1 MENHLYECLY
11 DILRSNAPGTE
22 KMPVLQRNKA
32 KLVRLHAERGNK
44 ALLDTKEHDLV
55 EEEPSLFHLL
65 GILRR
70 REIRDSQQVMDE
82 HGNTHSTFRDVA
94 ATFMTHMSRKY
105 LSIVG
110 LAYLAELSS
119 SRMPDGD
126 CGAVAAT
133 NYQ

>member
-44 ALLDTKEHDLV
+44 ALLDTKEHDN
-55 EEEPSLFHLL
+55 
-65 GILRR
+65 
-70 REIRDSQQVMDE
+70 QQVTDE

-126 CGAVAAT
+126 CRAVGAT